1 MKDVLLLLTMLG
13 VLAFGYF
20 AVDRIGRFLL
30 QNGRL
35 KQESHPA
42 EEVFLSERKE
52 KDRKRC
58 CRRCR

>member
-42 EEVFLSERKE
+42 EEAFLHQRKE
-52 KDRKRC
+52 RDRKKC
-58 CRRCR
+58 CYRSR

>member
-35 KQESHPA
+35 KQKSHPV
-42 EEVFLSERKE
+42 EEAFQSQRKE
-52 KDRKRC
+52 RNRKRC
-58 CRRCR
+58 CFRCR